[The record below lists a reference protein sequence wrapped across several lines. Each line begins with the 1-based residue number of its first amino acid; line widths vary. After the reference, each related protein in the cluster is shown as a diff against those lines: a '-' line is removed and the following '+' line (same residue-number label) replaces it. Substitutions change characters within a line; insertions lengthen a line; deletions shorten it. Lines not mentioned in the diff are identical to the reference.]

1 MRAAKRK
8 RDSGD
13 KRFTWYNDKTH
24 KGKRRTNI
32 GQRFMNHIKM
42 KGVEKKPQ
50 KTMVQRLLIDL
61 ATTKA
66 DVLDEDEEQTR
77 SHEHLTWP

>member
-1 MRAAKRK
+1 
-8 RDSGD
+8 
-13 KRFTWYNDKTH
+13 
-24 KGKRRTNI
+24 
-32 GQRFMNHIKM
+32 MNHIKM